1 MKRPR
6 RKFLHLAGG
15 APVSALFSRSSCAQG
30 AGPLAER
37 LAGYADRL
45 RYGDLD
51 TAILDKQHAL
61 SQICEG

>member
-6 RKFLHLAGG
+6 RKFLHLAG
-15 APVSALFSRSSCAQG
+15 ALALFSRSSCAQG

-45 RYGDLD
+45 RYDDLD